1 MCHRSALLSP
11 RPTTNYTRPVGGS
24 IGYDGS
30 GKRKEREMRGGL
42 QWPVCA
48 DRLPFVFTVLCASF
62 HRLHTLSPVTPLQ
75 ALCFPFFQFLCS
87 VSVYRCLF
95 ALSAVLQSVMCVC
108 VCVCAWPARINFDF
122 SICAILFPYLSLLPS
137 PSFPSLKCRT
147 CNSMVFS
154 RNALF
159 APVLLLLL
167 SLANRITVKSVA

>member
-11 RPTTNYTRPVGGS
+11 RPTTNNTRPVGGS

-108 VCVCAWPARINFDF
+108 VPGLLELISISVFAPSFFHICPYSLPPPFHPLNVVHVTLWF
-122 SICAILFPYLSLLPS
+122 SLAMLSLRR
-137 PSFPSLKCRT
+137 C
-147 CNSMVFS
+147 CCCC
-154 RNALF
+154 
-159 APVLLLLL
+159 
-167 SLANRITVKSVA
+167 